1 MKVDTFINAVGMIDE
16 RHLKIDIHEE
26 NAPHTDIITNEKT
39 DRDYKGNESEI
50 IVSGVDVCH
59 RITWSKALAV
69 AVSLVIIAGTALTGR
84 KLYSQLKNNGNFEDS
99 IGSESTSNIVENSF
113 KPILIDKHYEGP
125 ILGVEN
131 WHIEQKSYA
140 SETVNEYFQV
150 YNYFIDDD
158 TGRTFAFYISA
169 GELQSAY
176 LADLDNDGN
185 PELICNSVYGELS
198 EILCSNTKIY
208 RLNND
213 IIECG
218 ICIDNQETF
227 IQGTDISNAPI
238 LSNCYDP
245 LKNEIIL
252 TNKRTDEKFELGID
266 DFTFNPADCISF
278 YGNSP
283 IRVNSSYKGSILGI
297 KNWHIEKNSD
307 KNYTHILF
315 INDDTKEVFASYRTL
330 DYAYDQCSYLA
341 DLNGDGILD
350 LICNNMYLNDSGK
363 TEKSVEVF
371 RLEKG
376 IIEKGELLEEKSLN
390 SYYVTSIGS
399 KYDPDTKKIILQIG
413 SGIYEMNNAF
423 FIFKSEEINNVNVAE
438 K

>member
-26 NAPHTDIITNEKT
+26 NAPHTDIIMSRKT
-39 DRDYKGNESEI
+39 DRHYDDNEPEI
-50 IVSGVDVCH
+50 TVSGVDVCH
-59 RITWSKALAV
+59 RFTWRKTLAV
-69 AVSLVIIAGTALTGR
+69 AMSLAIFAGAAVTGR
-84 KLYSQLKNNGNFEDS
+84 LFYAQIKNTNQFTNDTEYSS
-99 IGSESTSNIVENSF
+99 IEKAF
-113 KPILIDKHYEGP
+113 KPIAITNDYEGP

-140 SETVNEYFQV
+140 SETVNKYFQV

-169 GELQSAY
+169 GESQSAY
-176 LADLDNDGN
+176 LTDLDNDGN
-185 PELICNSVYGELS
+185 PELICNSVYGELIR
-198 EILCSNTKIY
+198 ILCNNTKIY

-218 ICIDNQETF
+218 ICTDNQETF
-227 IQGTDISNAPI
+227 IQGTDISNTPI

-283 IRVNSSYKGSILGI
+283 IKVNSSYKGSILGI
-297 KNWHIEKNSD
+297 KNWHIEKKSD

-330 DYAYDQCSYLA
+330 DYAYDKSAYLA
-341 DLNGDGILD
+341 DLNGDGILE
-350 LICNNMYLNDSGK
+350 LICNNIYLNDSGN
-363 TEKSVEVF
+363 TEKNVEVF
-371 RLEKG
+371 RLKKG

-399 KYDPDTKKIILQIG
+399 KYEPDTKKIILQIG
-413 SGIYEMNNAF
+413 SGIYEMDNAF
-423 FIFKSEEINNVNVAE
+423 FIFKSEEINNVNAAE